1 MFETNFLIMKRFFF
15 VLPFLMLLFLPNLHA
30 ITGAYGRAPHTV
42 AIEDNAMISDL
53 ADDADADTIANQPDE
68 MAAATELL
76 ADEPML
82 PAVVSDS
89 VYIARLKRLH
99 SVIDLPFNSIVRRYI
114 QLYTENMHDKAE
126 NILGLSEYYFP
137 IFEQILDQYGIPLE
151 LRYLAVIESALN
163 PRIVSR
169 AGATGLWQFMYGT
182 GRMYGLNVTSTIDDR
197 CDPIKATHAAARHLR
212 DLYNTFND
220 WTLAIAAYNCGAGSV
235 NKAIRRSGR
244 HDFWGI
250 YHYLPRETRGYVPA
264 FIGAA
269 YMMSYSREHGLKV
282 PKYDFNRYFRYDTV
296 HVSRWMH
303 FDQIAAVTG
312 IPVATLCDLNPQYRR
327 NIVPGNERTC
337 TLKLPVEYVNTYI
350 DREDSIAHYLAGEYN
365 PKTMVAP
372 ATFTAYAPS
381 GKTKIVHRVKKGD
394 VLGAIAERYG
404 VRVQDIRHWN
414 ALRSSY
420 IIEGQKL
427 SVYVNPSKAA
437 RYAAQSAASGS
448 KTAAQAIS
456 AGQQKDFLYYQV
468 KRGDTLWSISQ
479 QYKYLGITPSDL
491 MSLNNMSNTTKI
503 VPGQTIKIK
512 KIG

>member
-1 MFETNFLIMKRFFF
+1 MIRPLLVFSA
-15 VLPFLMLLFLPNLHA
+15 LMLWLLPNLQA
-30 ITGAYGRAPHTV
+30 ITKAHGRAPHTV
-42 AIEDNAMISDL
+42 AAENNMFEE
-53 ADDADADTIANQPDE
+53 IANEDIGAVDSDSDTTAIQSDE
-68 MAAATELL
+68 MAAAAELL
-76 ADEPML
+76 ADEPVL
-82 PAVVSDS
+82 PAVVTDS
-89 VYIARLKRLH
+89 VYIARLSRLH

-114 QLYTENMHDKAE
+114 QLYTEDKRDKAE

-182 GRMYGLNVTSTIDDR
+182 GRLYGLNVTSTIDDR
-197 CDPIKATHAAARHLR
+197 CDPIKATDAAARHLR

-220 WTLAIAAYNCGAGSV
+220 WTLAIAAYNCGTGNV

-269 YMMSYSREHGLKV
+269 YMMSYSKEHGLKA
-282 PKYDFNRYFRYDTV
+282 PKYDFKRYFSYDTV
-296 HVSRWMH
+296 HVNQWMH

-312 IPVATLCDLNPQYRR
+312 IPVASLRDLNPQYRR
-327 NIVPGNERTC
+327 DIVPGNERTC
-337 TLKLPVEYVNTYI
+337 TLKLPVEYISSYI
-350 DREDSIAHYLAGEYN
+350 AGEDSIPQHLAGEYN

-372 ATFTAYAPS
+372 AEFTAYAPK

-394 VLGAIAERYG
+394 VLGTIATRYG
-404 VRVQDIRHWN
+404 VRVQDLKHWN
-414 ALRSSY
+414 ALRSNY
-420 IIEGQKL
+420 IREGQKL
-427 SVYVNPSKAA
+427 SVYVNPNKAA
-437 RYAAQSAASGS
+437 RYADQSAGAGKS
-448 KTAAQAIS
+448 TAAQELS
-456 AGQQKDFLYYQV
+456 SSPQSDFLYYQV
-468 KRGDTLWSISQ
+468 KAGDTLWSISQ
-479 QYKYLGITPSDL
+479 QYKYLGITASDL
-491 MSLNNMSNTTKI
+491 MSLNNMSTSTKI

>member
-1 MFETNFLIMKRFFF
+1 MMRIL
-15 VLPFLMLLFLPNLHA
+15 VSVFLMLWLLPNLRA
-30 ITGAYGRAPHTV
+30 TTKAYGRAPQTAAV
-42 AIEDNAMISDL
+42 DNMLGEI
-53 ADDADADTIANQPDE
+53 ADDLDADTAAVEPDE
-68 MAAATELL
+68 MATATEMI

-82 PAVVSDS
+82 PAVVTDS
-89 VYIARLKRLH
+89 MYIARLKRLH

-114 QLYTENMHDKAE
+114 QLYTEDKRDKAE
-126 NILGLSEYYFP
+126 AILGLSEYYFP
-137 IFEQILDQYGIPLE
+137 IFEQILDQYGMPLE

-163 PRIVSR
+163 PRIVSWK
-169 AGATGLWQFMYGT
+169 GATGLWQFIYST
-182 GRMYGLNVTSTIDDR
+182 GRLYGLNVTSTVDDR

-212 DLYNTFND
+212 DLYNTYND
-220 WTLAIAAYNCGAGSV
+220 WTLAIAAYNCGMGNV

-264 FIGAA
+264 FIGAT
-269 YMMSYSREHGLKV
+269 YMMNYSKEHGLKV
-282 PKYDFNRYFRYDTV
+282 PKYDFKKYFSYDTV
-296 HVSRWMH
+296 HVRQWMH
-303 FDQIAAVTG
+303 FDQIEAVTG
-312 IPVATLCDLNPQYRR
+312 ISVATLRDLNPQYRR
-327 NIVPGNERTC
+327 DIVPGNERTC

-350 DREDSIAHYLAGEYN
+350 DKADKIALHDADKYN

-372 ATFTAYAPS
+372 VAFTAYVPA

-394 VLGAIAERYG
+394 VLGAIASRYG
-404 VRVQDIRHWN
+404 VRVQDLRQWN

-420 IIEGQKL
+420 IREGQKL
-427 SVYVNPSKAA
+427 NVYVNPSKAA
-437 RYAAQSAASGS
+437 RLTAQSTSPS
-448 KTAAQAIS
+448 KKTAAPNAS
-456 AGQQKDFLYYQV
+456 PGQQSDFLYYEV

-491 MSLNNMSNTTKI
+491 MSLNNLSNTTKI

>member
-1 MFETNFLIMKRFFF
+1 MTRFF
-15 VLPFLMLLFLPNLHA
+15 LALLFLTFSFLPSLHA
-30 ITGAYGRAPHTV
+30 ITRAYGRAPHTAAV
-42 AIEDNAMISDL
+42 EDNTMIGDI
-53 ADDADADTIANQPDE
+53 ADDFDADTTATQSDE
-68 MAAATELL
+68 MAAATELI
-76 ADEPML
+76 ADEPVL
-82 PAVVSDS
+82 PAVTSDS
-89 VYIARLKRLH
+89 MYIARLRRLH

-114 QLYTENMHDKAE
+114 QLYTEDKRDKAE

-137 IFEQILDQYGIPLE
+137 LFEQILDQYGIPLE

-163 PRIVSR
+163 PRVVSR
-169 AGATGLWQFMYGT
+169 AGATGLWQFMYST
-182 GRMYGLNVTSTIDDR
+182 GRMYGLNVTSTVDDR

-220 WTLAIAAYNCGAGSV
+220 WTLAIAAYNCGAGNV

-269 YMMSYSREHGLKV
+269 YMMNYSKEHGLRV
-282 PKYDFNRYFRYDTV
+282 PTYDFKRYFGYDTV
-296 HVSRWMH
+296 HVNQWMH

-312 IPVATLCDLNPQYRR
+312 VPVAALRDLNPQYRR

-337 TLKLPVEYVNTYI
+337 TLKLPAEYMNSYI
-350 DREDSIAHYLAGEYN
+350 DGEDSIAQYLANEYN
-365 PKTMVAP
+365 PKTMA
-372 ATFTAYAPS
+372 APS
-381 GKTKIVHRVKKGD
+381 GLTAYVPAGKAKIVHRVERGD
-394 VLGAIAERYG
+394 VLGTIASRYG
-404 VRVQDIRHWN
+404 VRVQDLRRWN

-420 IIEGQKL
+420 IREGQKL

-437 RYAAQSAASGS
+437 QYAAQSASSSAATQAMAS
-448 KTAAQAIS
+448 AQQS
-456 AGQQKDFLYYQV
+456 DFLYYQV